1 MKKKKNAFT
10 LTELLIVVIVIGILA
25 AVVFPKFGNIIET
38 RKTAEAED
46 VMAAVRTEQ
55 EARCAMDKNYTTD
68 AATVNLASLDTKN
81 FTYTLNNTG
90 ITAASKGKYAYT
102 LSMPS
107 YHDGRFCCDSAEEC
121 GKLNK
126 NYPRCADLTK
136 QKDYESGAECSS
148 PTPPPTP
155 EPKPCEG
162 AAVMPCGCKGMGT
175 KTRTCNTDT
184 GVWSEWSACS
194 IPDECECPQPG
205 PDSKERCNTCGWR
218 TRTVSCDKTTGT
230 YVIGE
235 WGACDKTPD
244 ECTSCPDGKVK
255 DKNGNCV
262 CADSYNI
269 TPTYTSCAGTAENK
283 CFKQYDM
290 LTLIQYDGIYKWNEE
305 TCKCDLKCG
314 DAPPRDIYFKCVARV
329 NMLTSQAG
337 DSSTMFNSY
346 EEAEKAC
353 LAGNINAFY
362 KKPLGKST
370 DPKCKGQYRYKISSG
385 IHEYWVDCQY
395 QGDYAILYKCSKEPP
410 AECTGTGFCEKDCLV
425 YGGHDDG
432 PRG

>member
-81 FTYTLNNTG
+81 FTYTLNNAG

-136 QKDYESGAECSS
+136 QKDYESGAECAS

-155 EPKPCEG
+155 EPKTCEG
-162 AAVMPCGCKGMGT
+162 PAVMPCGCKGLGT

-184 GVWSEWSACS
+184 GVWSDWSACS
-194 IPDECECPQPG
+194 FPDECECPQPG

-269 TPTYTSCAGTAENK
+269 TPTYTSCAGTAEKK
-283 CFKQYDM
+283 CVYQYDM

-305 TCKCDLKCG
+305 TCKCDLICG
-314 DAPPRDIYFKCVARV
+314 GKPPWGHLYFKCVKIIDLPS
-329 NMLTSQAG
+329 NMMDAK
-337 DSSTMFNSY
+337 FPSY
-346 EEAEKAC
+346 EEGKNAC
-353 LAGNINAFY
+353 MMGDAAATYTKILSGY
-362 KKPLGKST
+362 SK
-370 DPKCKGQYRYKISSG
+370 DPKCKAKYEYEDPPGSNKWVQCPMENGKGLVYR
-385 IHEYWVDCQY
+385 
-395 QGDYAILYKCSKEPP
+395 CSKEPP
-410 AECTGTGFCEKDCLV
+410 ADCLGGGFCEKTCTYHQV
-425 YGGHDDG
+425 HDDG

>member
-46 VMAAVRTEQ
+46 IMAAVRTEQ

-136 QKDYESGAECSS
+136 QKDYESGAECAS

-155 EPKPCEG
+155 EPKNCEG
-162 AAVMPCGCKGMGT
+162 QAVMPCGCKGMGT

-184 GVWSEWSACS
+184 GVWSEWSECS
-194 IPDECECPQPG
+194 VKKECDCSPDTKPI
-205 PDSKERCNTCGWR
+205 EREDCNPCGER
-218 TRTVSCDKTTGT
+218 TRMVFCNLMSGEWETGA
-230 YVIGE
+230 

-314 DAPPRDIYFKCVARV
+314 EGPTRYYFNCVAHHTQV
-329 NMLTSQAG
+329 QKFEGKTYDQ
-337 DSSTMFNSY
+337 
-346 EEAEKAC
+346 EKEAC
-353 LAGNINAFY
+353 LSGKNPDSYFY
-362 KKPLGKST
+362 EYLNEGETPSGCKPYT
-370 DPKCKGQYRYKISSG
+370 DPKTGRQVNCVVKGTHVIEYRCKTTPP
-385 IHEYWVDCQY
+385 
-395 QGDYAILYKCSKEPP
+395 EP
-410 AECTGTGFCEKDCLV
+410 CTGAGFCEQNCWIYDMGV
-425 YGGHDDG
+425 
-432 PRG
+432 

>member
-81 FTYTLNNTG
+81 FTYTLNNAG

-136 QKDYESGAECSS
+136 QKDFETGAECAS

-155 EPKPCEG
+155 EPKTCEG
-162 AAVMPCGCKGMGT
+162 PAVMPCGCKGLGT

-269 TPTYTSCAGTAENK
+269 TPTYTSCAGTAEKK
-283 CFKQYDM
+283 CLKQYNM
-290 LTLIQYDGIYKWNEE
+290 LTFIQYDGIYKWNEE

-314 DAPPRDIYFKCVARV
+314 EPPDVYYFRCVANV
-329 NMLTSQAG
+329 SINDSQQTS
-337 DSSTMFNSY
+337 DTYSSY
-346 EEAEKAC
+346 EEGEKAC
-353 LAGNINAFY
+353 LAGNMNAKF
-362 KKPLGKST
+362 KRVLSNST
-370 DPKCKGQYRYKISSG
+370 PDPKCKSDSSYENPPG
-385 IHEYWVDCQY
+385 SGHWVDCNMHD
-395 QGDYAILYKCSKEPP
+395 GRAILYECRKTPP
-410 AECTGTGFCEKDCLV
+410 PQECTGTGFCEKDCLV
-425 YGGHDDG
+425 YAVHDDG